1 MQNAWYF
8 IERFSNCNTR
18 MIMMMTIPS
27 LQKWNVFFFQIQK
40 TKVTTLKNEMNDFSL
55 QIEPKFYWK
64 QMRKL

>member
-40 TKVTTLKNEMNDFSL
+40 TKVTTLKN
-55 QIEPKFYWK
+55 
-64 QMRKL
+64 